1 MAHTEYRVFPWNLPI
16 LGSDLQIRTSG
27 PRGFETV
34 TQAKDF
40 LLLAIV
46 TFMTVAFI
54 LPEDSFLRGL
64 DRSYILTG
72 LMVIVIIALSHYSKL
87 VVVASVLIVAIGA
100 NLPQDIALTLNLDV
114 RILMIALI
122 AILLVA
128 MANLIIKLPTGL
140 DKPQGFPARKGSGVP
155 NPNIVELNLPVELS
169 TPVEFNTPEN
179 HD

>member
-1 MAHTEYRVFPWNLPI
+1 
-16 LGSDLQIRTSG
+16 
-27 PRGFETV
+27 V

-54 LPEDSFLRGL
+54 LPEDSIVRGL

-72 LMVIVIIALSHYSKL
+72 LLVIVIIALSHYSKL

-100 NLPQDIALTLNLDV
+100 NLPQDIAHTLNLDV

-122 AILLVA
+122 VILLLV
-128 MANLIIKLPTGL
+128 MANLIFKLPTGL
-140 DKPQGFPARKGSGVP
+140 DKPQGFPAGKGSGVP

-169 TPVEFNTPEN
+169 TPVEINTPEN